1 MMLELGLRGYVV
13 VSGVAVAAVV
23 AHAAQ
28 SREQFYPAA
37 LYLSTS
43 KIALAAGANLALAL
57 ALCFWRLTKWFFLGR
72 LREAEVERL
81 SERARDAVME
91 ICLAMTIFREE
102 FNVPFVSLFGL
113 LLFVKSF
120 HWLSQDRLEHLETSP
135 AVRAVQHARCLALM
149 GALLLVDVYFLKYC
163 VQQTVEQGP
172 SVLLLFAFEY
182 IVQASSVISSFVKYL
197 IFVADSALEGAWEGK
212 GVCVFYLELVTD
224 LFHLFTYSIFF
235 VIIFMFYGLP
245 LHLVRE
251 LYWTFSNFRNRL
263 LDFIRYRRIT
273 TNMDDRFQD
282 ATPEQLAED
291 NVCIICR
298 EEMTEGKRLACG
310 HIFHARCLRSWLERQ
325 QSCPTCRAQV
335 MPAEPPAIQRVGAGG
350 APARGVFQAAAAA
363 AVAPGAGIGDE
374 GARAAGVAAARER
387 GPEQP
392 LRAPDAAAREREDGR
407 GEADGGAAAGAARR
421 GETPPVQTRPQSDAQ
436 PQTPAPLPE
445 GWEEAMDQGQR
456 RPYYFN
462 RGTGERTWDRPA
474 AGAAG
479 LGALPARTLA
489 EDQLPRQQAPPHA
502 PVPGATGSGPLPNPP
517 PAPQAATPS
526 ANGAATAG
534 APTDP
539 ALQGPRA
546 WDQGAAMLQHPWAG
560 QPGPYPPPPGYPPM
574 PAYYPHAYYASVMHF
589 QEQGESAVRA
599 GMLMPDGMVMAP
611 MPIPNMAFMPMAY
624 PTMGP
629 EAGRESSGQSPAGG
643 AMPAGMQAVPVTQ
656 GTVLMPPAT
665 ILTHTPVAERPETR
679 SASVPE
685 SPANHHM
692 EMLKATTQRLLESA
706 RGSPGGQIDNSALDE
721 LQRQLDT
728 LRSAASPVPDNEAGP
743 VAAGEAPA
751 AGDASRPGPSGEAK
765 PVETHNDAPGEAGGE
780 EVPEAALP
788 LGRLES
794 GEETPEG
801 LRRRRLDRFNAPT
814 PPE

>member
-13 VSGVAVAAVV
+13 VSGVAVALVV
-23 AHAAQ
+23 AHAVQ

-43 KIALAAGANLALAL
+43 KIALAAGGNLALAL

-350 APARGVFQAAAAA
+350 APARGVFEAAAAA

-374 GARAAGVAAARER
+374 VARGVAAARER

-392 LRAPDAAAREREDGR
+392 LRAPDAAAREREGGA
-407 GEADGGAAAGAARR
+407 GEADDGAAVRAVRG
-421 GETPPVQTRPQSDAQ
+421 GETPPVQARPQSDAQ
-436 PQTPAPLPE
+436 PETPAPLPE

-462 RGTGERTWDRPA
+462 RGTGERTWDRPV
-474 AGAAG
+474 AGAVG
-479 LGALPARTLA
+479 PGALPVRTRA
-489 EDQLPRQQAPPHA
+489 EAQSPRQQAPSHA
-502 PVPGATGSGPLPNPP
+502 PSQGATGSVPLPNPP
-517 PAPQAATPS
+517 AAPQAATPS
-526 ANGAATAG
+526 ANGAATGG
-534 APTDP
+534 APTSPAFQDP
-539 ALQGPRA
+539 RM

-560 QPGPYPPPPGYPPM
+560 QPGPYTPPPGYPPM
-574 PAYYPHAYYASVMHF
+574 PAYYPHAYYAGVMHF

-599 GMLMPDGMVMAP
+599 GMQMPDGMVMAP

-624 PTMGP
+624 PMMGP
-629 EAGRESSGQSPAGG
+629 EAGRASSSQSPPG
-643 AMPAGMQAVPVTQ
+643 AMPSGMQAVPVTQ

-665 ILTHTPVAERPETR
+665 ILTHTPVAERPETQ
-679 SASVPE
+679 SASVPG

-706 RGSPGGQIDNSALDE
+706 RSSPGGPIDSSALDE

-728 LRSAASPVPDNEAGP
+728 LRSAASPAPENETGP

-751 AGDASRPGPSGEAK
+751 VGDAARPEPSGEVK
-765 PVETHNDAPGEAGGE
+765 PLEARDGSPEEEGGE

-801 LRRRRLDRFNAPT
+801 LRRRRLDRFNAPVA
-814 PPE
+814 PE